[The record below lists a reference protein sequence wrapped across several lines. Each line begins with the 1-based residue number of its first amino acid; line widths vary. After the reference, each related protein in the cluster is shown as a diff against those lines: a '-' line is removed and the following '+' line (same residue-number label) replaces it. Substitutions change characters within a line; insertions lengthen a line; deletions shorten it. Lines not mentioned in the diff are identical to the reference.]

1 GPDFAR
7 ALAIPTDEVG
17 LVAGAY
23 TARAA
28 VAGLAASSLLDRF
41 DRRSA
46 MLVAL
51 VGLAIGTA
59 LGGLATG
66 LWSLVGARVIAGA
79 FGGPA
84 TSVCLSILT
93 DAIPVERRG
102 RAMGRVMGAFS
113 VASVVGIPIG
123 LELAEMGQWNTPFFT
138 IAGLGLLAAVGAATQ
153 LPPMKAHLSGVD
165 EQR

>member
-1 GPDFAR
+1 
-7 ALAIPTDEVG
+7 LIT
-17 LVAGAY
+17 GAY
-23 TARAA
+23 TAAAA
-28 VAGLAASSLLDRF
+28 VAGLAVSSFLDRF

-46 MLVAL
+46 MVWTLL
-51 VGLAIGTA
+51 GLAIGTC

-66 LWSLVGARVIAGA
+66 LWSLVLARIVAGV

-113 VASVVGIPIG
+113 VASVVGIPVG
-123 LELAEMGQWNTPFFT
+123 LELASLGAWHTPFFT
-138 IAGLGLLAAVGAATQ
+138 VAGLCVAAALASATQ
-153 LPPMKAHLSGVD
+153 LPPMVGHLRTEG
-165 EQR
+165 QRVSSKDLP